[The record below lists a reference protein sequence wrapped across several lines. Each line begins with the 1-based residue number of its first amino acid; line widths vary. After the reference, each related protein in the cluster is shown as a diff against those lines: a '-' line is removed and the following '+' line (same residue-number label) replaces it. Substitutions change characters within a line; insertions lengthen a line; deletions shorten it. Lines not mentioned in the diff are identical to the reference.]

1 MKIEDALRKIR
12 LLRQVK
18 CENGS
23 SDAEAENA
31 AQIIRSLMERYAVK
45 SEEVR
50 PSNNEPFRGSWVYWD
65 HLAEEYGLELRR
77 FGKRGSVSIGRDT
90 QAVLRLDT
98 GSWRVQRGNNGST
111 QLLAEGTGVETFQSY
126 LSKNAPRMFSLG
138 SSKNSVFRRR

>member
-18 CENGS
+18 AENGS
-23 SDAEAENA
+23 SNSEAESA

-50 PSNNEPFRGSWVYWD
+50 PANGSMFRMSWVYWD
-65 HLAEEYGLELRR
+65 HLVEEYGLELRR
-77 FGKRGSVSIGRDT
+77 FGKRGSVSIDRDM
-90 QAVLRLDT
+90 QAVMRLDT

-111 QLLAEGTGVETFQSY
+111 EVLAEGTGVETFQTY

-138 SSKNSVFRRR
+138 RNRNSVFRRR